1 MFATG
6 QEGKDKKAENGPFGA
21 SFFEF
26 ILLENSVLNILMV
39 GFELQTSAIGNWNW
53 PLRLGEDLTIGKHL
67 ARE

>member
-39 GFELQTSAIGNWNW
+39 GFELQTSAIGNWN
-53 PLRLGEDLTIGKHL
+53 
-67 ARE
+67 